1 MNREERLAH
10 LTKEAWRA
18 FVRALQQRLAA
29 HDVPFGHWTFL
40 RVLWERDGITQRELS
55 EAAGVMEPS
64 TAAAIRAMEEL
75 GYVTRRQTA
84 ENRKNVYVHLTA
96 KGRALKSK
104 LEPLAEEV
112 NAIAV
117 RGAPPS
123 EIAATHRTLL
133 LIIDNLG
140 RSAPRKAS
148 RRAVDGIV
156 K

>member
-1 MNREERLAH
+1 MNRQERVAH

-29 HDVPFGHWTFL
+29 HGVPFGHWTFL
-40 RVLWERDGITQRELS
+40 RVLWERDRITQRELS
-55 EAAGVMEPS
+55 KAAGVAEPS

-75 GYVTRRQTA
+75 GYVVRRQTP

-96 KGRALKSK
+96 KGRALKRK

-117 RGAPPS
+117 RGAPAS
-123 EIAATHRTLL
+123 EVAATRRTLL

-140 RSAPRKAS
+140 RSEP
-148 RRAVDGIV
+148 
-156 K
+156 

>member
-1 MNREERLAH
+1 VNRQERLAH

-18 FVRALQQRLAA
+18 FVRALQQRLAT
-29 HDVPFGHWTFL
+29 HGVPFGHWTFL
-40 RVLWERDGITQRELS
+40 RVLWEQEGITQRELS

-96 KGRALKSK
+96 KGRALKAK

-117 RGAPPS
+117 RGAPAS
-123 EIAATHRTLL
+123 DIAATRRTLL
-133 LIIDNLG
+133 VIIDNLG
-140 RSAPRKAS
+140 HTN
-148 RRAVDGIV
+148 RRGAV

>member
-1 MNREERLAH
+1 MNRQERVAH

-29 HDVPFGHWTFL
+29 HGVPFGHWTFL
-40 RVLWERDGITQRELS
+40 RVLWERDDITQRELS
-55 EAAGVMEPS
+55 KAAGVAEPS
-64 TAAAIRAMEEL
+64 TAAAIRAMEKL
-75 GYVTRRQTA
+75 GYVVRRQTP

-96 KGRALKSK
+96 KGRALKRK

-117 RGAPPS
+117 RGAPAS
-123 EIAATHRTLL
+123 EVAATRRTLL

-140 RSAPRKAS
+140 RSES
-148 RRAVDGIV
+148 
-156 K
+156 